1 MADAEQIH
9 VDRIDVGTG
18 WLCFVP
24 KPGTNPRPDRLPYAL
39 SRAIED
45 TFKQTPTLTVRE
57 TLPIVSNGN
66 TMAIHVWFD

>member
-1 MADAEQIH
+1 MADAERIH
-9 VDRIDVGTG
+9 VDRIDVGAG
-18 WLCFVP
+18 WLCFVS
-24 KPGTNPRPDRLPYAL
+24 KSGTDPRPDRLPYAL

-66 TMAIHVWFD
+66 TVAIHVWFD